1 MGKPTDALQT
11 ERAGLADRARADL
24 DRLLAALPDA
34 PTRDRAAALVRL
46 EKLAEMTGRLVARVA
61 GPSPAPAANGNG
73 KPRKV

>member
-1 MGKPTDALQT
+1 MKTDALQT

-46 EKLAEMTGRLVARVA
+46 EKLAEMTGRLVEQVA
-61 GPSPAPAANGNG
+61 GQSTAPAANGTG
-73 KPRKV
+73 KQRKV

>member
-1 MGKPTDALQT
+1 MKTDALQT

-46 EKLAEMTGRLVARVA
+46 EKLAEMTGRLVEQVA
-61 GPSPAPAANGNG
+61 GQSTAPAANGNG
-73 KPRKV
+73 KPRK